1 MAAGVVGC
9 QQQQQ
14 QDPAAREARVP
25 PTGLATDLSC
35 QETLRD
41 LPSPGK
47 QQQEQQEQQ
56 QQQPDSSCNV
66 PPVRA
71 FRDLTLVRDDRILQN
86 LLRQEGRSLP
96 SAPDYF
102 RYVQREIR
110 PAMRKIVA
118 DWMLQV
124 CQELQ
129 CQPEVFALAMNYLD
143 RFLARCRV
151 RKGSLQLLGSVCL
164 LIASKFKETCPI
176 LGERLIFYSDFS
188 IRSEELK
195 VGEK

>member
-1 MAAGVVGC
+1 MAAGIHGC
-9 QQQQQ
+9 AS
-14 QDPAAREARVP
+14 QDDARVP
-25 PTGLATDLSC
+25 QGLVAPDLTCEETFHVPPTPEDEKASSSTI
-35 QETLRD
+35 
-41 LPSPGK
+41 K
-47 QQQEQQEQQ
+47 QKKGNEA
-56 QQQPDSSCNV
+56 DFSCNI
-66 PPVRA
+66 PPVKA
-71 FRDLTLVRDDRILQN
+71 FRDLALVHDDRILQN
-86 LLRQEGRSLP
+86 LLRMESRSLP

-102 RYVQREIR
+102 RFVQKDLK
-110 PAMRKIVA
+110 PSMRKIVA

-164 LIASKFKETCPI
+164 LVASKFKETCPI

-188 IRSEELK
+188 VKSEELK